1 MSSTKTKL
9 YFNALIYL
17 SQQSATIT
25 ITTPIPSISHLIL
38 WLLLF
43 YQQVP
48 DKSLK
53 FTHLADL
60 LYGYIRAICLCARFN
75 ICLCYRLS
83 IIFKNKYSALFF
95 LRENN
100 KNIYAILSLFCSS
113 NILRSKCQVFHSIFI
128 FCSLFFA
135 LKDNCVWPTVPGI
148 YVYIVIYIS
157 IHLYICLQPPIDYM
171 NVCILNV

>member
-83 IIFKNKYSALFF
+83 IIFKNKYSALFSCV
-95 LRENN
+95 RTI
-100 KNIYAILSLFCSS
+100 KIYTRFSHCFALQIFSVRNVKFFIRFSS
-113 NILRSKCQVFHSIFI
+113 FV
-128 FCSLFFA
+128 LFFSH
-135 LKDNCVWPTVPGI
+135 LKTIAYGPLCRA
-148 YVYIVIYIS
+148 YMYIQ
-157 IHLYICLQPPIDYM
+157 LYI
-171 NVCILNV
+171 